1 MGVTLRGSPL
11 LPIRKEK
18 KMTYLRLGVYGKDEG
33 IDFRQC
39 SKISIVQTILS
50 QDLIRVHP
58 KTWED
63 LALKE
68 SRVLLYSTAEER
80 EKLKDIISFLCEV
93 YPHLFE
99 RGFDK
104 VDYNK
109 TLAVLRDWGCKVSTL
124 PTDQYIDIPGVSF
137 NITDVCVDGI
147 LLDGYTIPAGIH
159 LSSQGILKQSSTL
172 YTYAHMTDND
182 IEDEINDYNRE
193 LPELKQLLL
202 ELAEANGFP
211 TEDIHNLSE
220 KGWEE

>member
-1 MGVTLRGSPL
+1 
-11 LPIRKEK
+11 
-18 KMTYLRLGVYGKDEG
+18 MTYLRIGIHGKDEG
-33 IDFRQC
+33 IDFRQV
-39 SKISIVQTILS
+39 SKIAIVQTILS
-50 QDLIRVHP
+50 QDLIRVP
-58 KTWED
+58 LKIWEA

-68 SRVLLYSTAEER
+68 SRVLLYSTDEEK
-80 EKLKDIISFLCEV
+80 EKLKDIIFLLCEI

-109 TLAVLRDWGCKVSTL
+109 TLAVLKNWGCKVQTL
-124 PTDQYIDIPGVSF
+124 PTDRYIDIPEVSF
-137 NITDVCVDGI
+137 HITDVCMDGI
-147 LLDGYTIPAGIH
+147 LLGGYTIPAGIH
-159 LSSQGILKQSSTL
+159 LSSQGILKLSSTL
-172 YTYAHMTDND
+172 STYAYMTDND

-193 LPELKQLLL
+193 LPTLKQLLL